1 MTDDQIR
8 VLVVEDDA
16 DTATYV
22 RTVLAR
28 RGGMDVTIAHEPM
41 SALEEVAR
49 RHFDVVLTD
58 IQMPGMSGLEL
69 LGELR
74 SRAAGVPVAVMTAF
88 ASVDYA
94 VEALR
99 RDADEFL
106 VKPVA
111 AATLLEKITAL
122 ALEGRRR
129 RASAGPTDTVLAVG
143 AHPDD
148 VEIGIGATLASH
160 RAVGDTVVIL
170 TLSSGAV
177 GGDADA
183 RRHEALASAAVIGA
197 RLYLHDFEDTRL
209 DPAGGLITTIE
220 DTIREVGPT
229 VVYTH
234 SSHDRHQDHRAVHQ
248 AVEVAAR
255 RVPSLACFQSPSCT
269 VDFRPS
275 RFVPV
280 DGFVDAKLEM
290 LAAFA
295 SQAHRDYMDPSLV
308 RATARYWSRFG
319 TGQFAEPLEMVR
331 EAAMLSG
338 RTAGD
343 VATGAAAG
351 GAGIA
356 VATEAQV
363 RGEHG
368 AVP

>member
-1 MTDDQIR
+1 MADEQIR
-8 VLVVEDDA
+8 VLVVEDDV
-16 DTATYV
+16 DTALYV

-28 RGGMDVTIAHEPM
+28 RGGMDVTVAHEPM

-49 RHFDVVLTD
+49 RQFDVVLTD
-58 IQMPGMSGLEL
+58 IQMPGMSGLDL

-122 ALEGRRR
+122 AVEGRRR
-129 RASAGPTDTVLAVG
+129 RESAGPGDVVLAIG

-148 VEIGIGATLASH
+148 VEIGVGATLASH

-170 TLSSGAV
+170 TLSGGAV

-209 DPAGGLITTIE
+209 DPAAGLTTTIE
-220 DTIREVGPT
+220 ETIREVAPT
-229 VVYTH
+229 IVYTH
-234 SSHDRHQDHRAVHQ
+234 SSHDWHQDHRAVHQ
-248 AVEVAAR
+248 AVEIAAR
-255 RVPSLACFQSPSCT
+255 KVPVLACFQSPSCT
-269 VDFRPS
+269 VDFRPT

-280 DGFVDAKLEM
+280 DGFVETKLDM
-290 LAAFA
+290 LAAFS
-295 SQAHRDYMDPSLV
+295 SQAHRDYMEPDLV

-319 TGQFAEPLEMVR
+319 TGHYAEPLETVR
-331 EAAMLSG
+331 AAAMLVG
-338 RTAGD
+338 RTSTAG
-343 VATGAAAG
+343 V
-351 GAGIA
+351 AGIA
-356 VATEAQV
+356 VASEAQCP
-363 RGEHG
+363 GEHG
-368 AVP
+368 VPT